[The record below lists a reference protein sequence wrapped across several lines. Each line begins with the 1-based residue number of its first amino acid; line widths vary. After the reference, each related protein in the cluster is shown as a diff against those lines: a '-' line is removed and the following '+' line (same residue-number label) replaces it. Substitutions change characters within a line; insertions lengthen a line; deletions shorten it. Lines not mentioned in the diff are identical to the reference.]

1 MGLNEGDV
9 YRNLTETDSSR
20 LKGSIN
26 QANVF
31 FVFDFFEFFLINNIN
46 LK

>member
-26 QANVF
+26 QVNVF
-31 FVFDFFEFFLINNIN
+31 LFVFF
-46 LK
+46 

>member
-1 MGLNEGDV
+1 MGLDEGDV

-26 QANVF
+26 QVIIIVF
-31 FVFDFFEFFLINNIN
+31 WFDLFYKVKCN
-46 LK
+46 